1 MTIDSAPARAFI
13 IHGYSATPADH
24 WFRWLAEELETAG
37 SPTVVPALPNP
48 ENPDPQQWLDVLASE
63 IGIPDH
69 NTILIAH
76 SLGCLTALRYLSSLS
91 EPWNLHSLVLVAGFL
106 EPLPALPDL
115 DEYIAGGCDV
125 STTSGHVERI
135 TVIRSDQDPY
145 VPTAHTDRLAQQL
158 GVTAHVIDGA
168 GHFLASD
175 GVDILPKILPFIG
188 RCSQSA

>member
-1 MTIDSAPARAFI
+1 VTIDSALSRAFI

-48 ENPDPQQWLDVLASE
+48 ENPDRQQWLDVLASE

-91 EPWNLHSLVLVAGFL
+91 EPWNLGSLVLVAGFL
-106 EPLPALPDL
+106 DPLPALAEL
-115 DEYIAGGCDV
+115 DDYIAGGCDV
-125 STTSGHVERI
+125 STISGHVERI

-158 GVTAHVIDGA
+158 GVTTHVIDGA
-168 GHFLASD
+168 GHFLSSD
-175 GVDILPKILPFIG
+175 GIDTLPAILPFTA
-188 RCSQSA
+188 R